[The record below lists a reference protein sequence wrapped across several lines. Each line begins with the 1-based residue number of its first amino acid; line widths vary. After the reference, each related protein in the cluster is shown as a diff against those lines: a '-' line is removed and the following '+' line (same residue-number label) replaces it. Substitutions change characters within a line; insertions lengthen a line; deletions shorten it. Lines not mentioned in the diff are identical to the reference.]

1 MLPDSQVDN
10 HAAKKAPYM
19 NILRRLFHPVMALIA
34 IQLVWITLVLF
45 WIYWFIGKHREF
57 RELAEKYRPELLGQG
72 YNWPV
77 MVEGLVML
85 VLILIGVYV
94 IFVYWNRQSNLY
106 LQQRNI
112 ISQVTHELKSP
123 LASIQLHLETIR
135 LRKPTGERLDSFVET
150 MLADT
155 GRLHYLINNLLM
167 AARLEQRRKQTER
180 RMTDLTQ
187 LVHEHVER
195 ERAGMP
201 QGSSISLEAEPAMT
215 AMVDPEEMS
224 MVFRNLFENAVLYSP
239 QSPEIIVSV
248 NRSGS
253 MLQISI
259 QDRGRGLDA
268 RELKKIFER
277 FYRVQPPGENIR
289 GTGLGLY
296 IVESVIKGYGGTVSV
311 TSPGPGKGCTFT
323 VRIPAT

>member
-1 MLPDSQVDN
+1 V
-10 HAAKKAPYM
+10 AEIM
-19 NILRRLFHPVMALIA
+19 NILRRIFHPIMALIA
-34 IQLVWITLVLF
+34 IQLVWITVVVF
-45 WIYWFIGKHREF
+45 WIYWFIGKHRQF

-72 YNWPV
+72 ANWPV

-135 LRKPTGERLDSFVET
+135 LRRPSEERLDSFVST

-155 GRLHYLINNLLM
+155 DRLHYLINNLLM
-167 AARLEQRRKQTER
+167 AARLEQRRKLSER
-180 RMTDLTQ
+180 RLTDLSQ
-187 LVHEHVER
+187 LVGEQVER
-195 ERAGMP
+195 ERGTLP
-201 QGSSISLEAEPAMT
+201 QGGSISFEAAPSLK
-215 AMVDPEEMS
+215 AMVDPEEMG
-224 MVFRNLFENAVLYSP
+224 MVVRNLFENAVLYSP
-239 QSPEIIVSV
+239 QSPDISV
-248 NRSGS
+248 RLAKAGTW
-253 MLQISI
+253 LQLSV
-259 QDRGRGLDA
+259 QDHGRGLDGK
-268 RELKKIFER
+268 ELKKVFER
-277 FYRVQPPGENIR
+277 FYRVLPPGDNVR

-311 TSPGPGKGCTFT
+311 TSDGPGRGCTFT
-323 VRIPAT
+323 LKFPAA